1 VQLANTR
8 RNGAKHETHFW
19 LVAMMTLPSADP
31 PGQQDE
37 LVRRKV
43 EQANPRAIV
52 ARLIRQVEEL
62 EKQRLRV

>member
-1 VQLANTR
+1 
-8 RNGAKHETHFW
+8 
-19 LVAMMTLPSADP
+19 MMTLPSADP